1 MEDINMN
8 QINKNEQ
15 PLMEKIIKPYYF
27 LPIYFKGKDYVRYMK
42 YMESKK
48 KTKKCAFAR
57 ELLLEILAKEGF

>member
-1 MEDINMN
+1 
-8 QINKNEQ
+8 
-15 PLMEKIIKPYYF
+15 
-27 LPIYFKGKDYVRYMK
+27 MK